1 MVYKWIQKAVEK
13 AVKDYFDRLSD
24 EKIVA
29 AAAKV
34 LGAEGLTEG
43 VYRKLIESA
52 SGDRTAT
59 IYFGDGSYAV
69 ISSTEPIKAGGPG
82 W

>member
-1 MVYKWIQKAVEK
+1 MVYKWIQEAVEK
-13 AVKDYFDRLSD
+13 AVKDYFDRLPD
-24 EKIVA
+24 EKIVS

-52 SGDRTAT
+52 TGDRTAT

-69 ISSTEPIKAGGPG
+69 ISSTAPTQSGGIG